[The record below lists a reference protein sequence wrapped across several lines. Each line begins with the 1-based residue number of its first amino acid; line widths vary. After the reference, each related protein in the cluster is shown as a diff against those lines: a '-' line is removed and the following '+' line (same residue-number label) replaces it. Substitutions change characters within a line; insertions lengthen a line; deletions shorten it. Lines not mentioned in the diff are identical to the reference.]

1 MPLPFQFIGTGMPVP
16 YGTMIKKTI
25 DLNKF
30 TAEELLKL
38 RISDLPLSIEGTWLE
53 ECRSELYRELDAKEV
68 SFKPECYLADEWLA
82 PDKEPV
88 IGVPF
93 FLAHPAL
100 LKLERKMMFE
110 AEGGTKEQC
119 MRLLRHEA
127 GHAINYAYRLYRKN
141 KWRELFG
148 PFSSEYE
155 DTYRFRPY
163 SKSFVRH
170 LEKHYAQCHPD
181 EDFAETFAVWL
192 APGDAWRVEYT
203 SGKAKDKLLYVDAL
217 MKKIG
222 SREAS
227 VRKGKKHWRLSSL
240 RITLKNYYKKKQDQ
254 WAEEF
259 PDFHDAYLIRIFS
272 EDVPKTKKLVKASS
286 FIRGFRK
293 VVLNNVAICTAERK
307 FVINDLLKVLASRC
321 AELKLYAVSDDVVT
335 LAQVTAYVTALI
347 MNYAYTGRFKG

>member
-1 MPLPFQFIGTGMPVP
+1 MNT
-16 YGTMIKKTI
+16 KTI
-25 DLNKF
+25 DLNNLS
-30 TAEELLKL
+30 AEELLEL
-38 RISDLPLSIEGTWLE
+38 RISDLPLSIKGTWLE
-53 ECRSELYRELDAKEV
+53 ECIGELYRELDAKGV
-68 SFKPECYLADEWLA
+68 DFKPECYLADEWLA

-127 GHAINYAYRLYRKN
+127 GHAINYAYHLYRKN

-192 APGDAWRVEYT
+192 SPGDVWRAEYKE
-203 SGKAKDKLLYVDAL
+203 GKAIDKLLYVDAL

-222 SREAS
+222 RTRAE
-227 VRKGKKHWRLSSL
+227 VRTGKRHWRLSSL
-240 RITLKNYYKKKQDQ
+240 RITLKNHYKKKQDL
-254 WAEEF
+254 WADEF
-259 PDFHDAYLIRIFS
+259 PDFHDVFLKKIFS
-272 EDVPKTKKLVKASS
+272 EHFLESKNSIKAAD
-286 FIRGFRK
+286 FIKGFRK
-293 VVLNNVAICTAERK
+293 VILNNVAVCTGERK
-307 FVINDLLKVLASRC
+307 FVINDLLNVLTSRC
-321 AELKLYAVSDDVVT
+321 RKLKLYLTDEETVILV
-335 LAQVTAYVTALI
+335 QVTAYVTSLV
-347 MNYAYTGRFKG
+347 MNYTYTGRFKGQT

>member
-1 MPLPFQFIGTGMPVP
+1 MGE
-16 YGTMIKKTI
+16 KTI
-25 DLNKF
+25 DLNNLS
-30 TAEELLKL
+30 AEELLKL
-38 RISDLPLSIEGTWLE
+38 RISDLPLSIKGTWLE
-53 ECRSELYRELDAKEV
+53 ECIGELYRELDAKGID
-68 SFKPECYLADEWLA
+68 FKPECYLADEWLA

-110 AEGGTKEQC
+110 VEGGTKEQC

-192 APGDAWRVEYT
+192 SPGDAWRAEYKT
-203 SGKAKDKLLYVDAL
+203 GKAIDKLLYVDTL
-217 MKKIG
+217 IKKIG
-222 SREAS
+222 RTCAA
-227 VRKGKKHWRLSSL
+227 VKTGKKHWRLSSL
-240 RITLKNYYKKKQDQ
+240 RITLKNHYRKKQDL
-254 WAEEF
+254 WADEF
-259 PDFHDAYLIRIFS
+259 PDFHDVFLKKIFS
-272 EDVPKTKKLVKASS
+272 EHSLENKELTKAAD
-286 FIRGFRK
+286 FIKSFRK
-293 VVLNNVAICTAERK
+293 VILNSAAAYTGERK
-307 FVINDLLKVLASRC
+307 FVINDLLNVLTSRC
-321 AELKLYAVSDDVVT
+321 RKLKLYLADTETVV
-335 LAQVTAYVTALI
+335 LVEVTAYVTSLV
-347 MNYAYTGRFKG
+347 MNYTYTGRFKGQT

>member
-1 MPLPFQFIGTGMPVP
+1 
-16 YGTMIKKTI
+16 MIKKTI
-25 DLNKF
+25 DLDKLSID
-30 TAEELLKL
+30 ELLGL
-38 RISDLPLSIEGTWLE
+38 RISDLPLSIKGTWLE
-53 ECRSELYRELDAKEV
+53 ECVGELYRELDVKGIG
-68 SFKPECYLADEWLA
+68 FKPICYLADEWLA

-119 MRLLRHEA
+119 ARLLRHEA
-127 GHAINYAYRLYRKN
+127 GHAVNYAYRLYRKN

-192 APGDAWRVEYT
+192 TPGGAWRAEYT
-203 SGKAKDKLLYVDAL
+203 SGKAKEKLLYVDAL

-222 SREAS
+222 SRSAS
-227 VRKGKKHWRLSSL
+227 VKKGKKHWRLSSL

-259 PDFHDAYLIRIFS
+259 PDFHDAYLKRIFS
-272 EDVPKTKKLVKASS
+272 ESSPETEKITKASN
-286 FIRGFRK
+286 FIKSFRK
-293 VVLNNVAICTAERK
+293 VILNNAAVCTGERK
-307 FVINDLLKVLASRC
+307 FLINDLLKVLVNRC
-321 AELKLYAVSDDVVT
+321 RELKLYLRNDEAVVLVQIST
-335 LAQVTAYVTALI
+335 YVTALV

>member
-1 MPLPFQFIGTGMPVP
+1 M
-16 YGTMIKKTI
+16 KTI
-25 DLNKF
+25 DLNNLS
-30 TAEELLKL
+30 AEELLKL
-38 RISDLPLSIEGTWLE
+38 RISDLPLSIKGTWLE
-53 ECRSELYRELDAKEV
+53 ECIGELYRELDEKGV
-68 SFKPECYLADEWLA
+68 DFKPECYLADEWLA

-110 AEGGTKEQC
+110 VEGGTKEQC

-192 APGDAWRVEYT
+192 SPGDAWRAEYKT
-203 SGKAKDKLLYVDAL
+203 GKAIDKLLYVDTL

-222 SREAS
+222 RTRA
-227 VRKGKKHWRLSSL
+227 VVKIGKKHWRLSSL
-240 RITLKNYYKKKQDQ
+240 RITLKKHYRKKQDL
-254 WAEEF
+254 WADEF
-259 PDFHDAYLIRIFS
+259 PDFHDVFLKKIFS
-272 EDVPKTKKLVKASS
+272 EHSLENKELTKAAD
-286 FIRGFRK
+286 FIKSFRK
-293 VVLNNVAICTAERK
+293 GILNSAAVYTGERK
-307 FVINDLLKVLASRC
+307 FVINDLLNVLTSRC
-321 AELKLYAVSDDVVT
+321 GKLKLYLTDEETVV
-335 LAQVTAYVTALI
+335 LVEVTAYVTSLV
-347 MNYAYTGRFKG
+347 MNYMYTGRFKGQT

>member
-1 MPLPFQFIGTGMPVP
+1 M
-16 YGTMIKKTI
+16 KTI
-25 DLNKF
+25 NLDNLS
-30 TAEELLKL
+30 TEELLKL
-38 RISDLPLSIEGTWLE
+38 RISDLSLSIEGTWLE
-53 ECRSELYRELDAKEV
+53 ECVNELYRELDAKGI

-119 MRLLRHEA
+119 MRLLRHET

-192 APGDAWRVEYT
+192 APGEKWREEYKT
-203 SGKAKDKLLYVDAL
+203 GKALDKLLYVERL
-217 MKKIG
+217 MRKIG
-222 SREAS
+222 HARAS
-227 VRKGKKHWRLSSL
+227 VKKGKKHWRLPTL

-259 PDFHDAYLIRIFS
+259 PDFHDAYLKKIFS
-272 EDVPKTKKLVKASS
+272 EAAPETKKLPKAANLVK
-286 FIRGFRK
+286 GFRK
-293 VVLNNVAICTAERK
+293 VVLNNVAVCTGERK
-307 FVINDLLKVLASRC
+307 FLINDLLKVLASRC
-321 AELKLYAVSDDVVT
+321 KKLELYVINDDAVILT
-335 LAQVTAYVTALI
+335 QVTAYVTALV

>member
-1 MPLPFQFIGTGMPVP
+1 
-16 YGTMIKKTI
+16 MIKKTI
-25 DLNKF
+25 NLNDLS
-30 TAEELLKL
+30 TEELLKL
-38 RISDLPLSIEGTWLE
+38 RISDLSLSIEGTWLE
-53 ECRSELYRELDAKEV
+53 ECVGELYRELDTKGI
-68 SFKPECYLADEWLA
+68 SFKPVCYLADEWLA

-192 APGDAWRVEYT
+192 APGDAWCAEYT
-203 SGKAKDKLLYVDAL
+203 TGKAVDKLLYVDAL

-222 SREAS
+222 HTRAS
-227 VRKGKKHWRLSSL
+227 VKKGKKHWRLSSL

-259 PDFHDAYLIRIFS
+259 PDFHDVYLKKIFS
-272 EDVPKTKKLVKASS
+272 EDVPKTKKSVKAAN
-286 FIRGFRK
+286 FIKRFRK
-293 VVLNNVAICTAERK
+293 VVLDNVAICTSERK
-307 FVINDLLKVLASRC
+307 FLINDLLKVLVSRC
-321 AELKLYAVSDDVVT
+321 AELKLYVASDDAVILT
-335 LAQVTAYVTALI
+335 QVTAYVTALV